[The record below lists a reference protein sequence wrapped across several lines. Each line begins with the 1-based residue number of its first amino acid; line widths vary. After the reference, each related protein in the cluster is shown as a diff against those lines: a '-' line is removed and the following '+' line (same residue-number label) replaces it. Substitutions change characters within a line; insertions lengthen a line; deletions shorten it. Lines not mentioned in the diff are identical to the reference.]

1 MRNPAFFLAVP
12 IAIVITLGVWSC
24 SKSDDA
30 KKSAPPAAS
39 NLPDSF
45 WLKTA
50 PADAKPVAEVRAN
63 AKTGDKVV
71 VTGFVGGSTEPFTG
85 GAAALTLVD
94 ASVKA
99 CTEDHCPTPWD
110 YCCEPVENLRKNM
123 VTIEFREKGTLLKTS
138 ARGFHG
144 LDHSKKAV
152 VAGEA
157 KRDEA
162 GNVVVIANGV
172 YITP

>member
-1 MRNPAFFLAVP
+1 MRNSALLLAP
-12 IAIVITLGVWSC
+12 IALVLTLGISSC
-24 SKSDDA
+24 GKSDDA
-30 KKSAPPAAS
+30 KKAATTPAS
-39 NLPDSF
+39 GLPDSF
-45 WLKTA
+45 LLKAA
-50 PADAKPVAEVRAN
+50 PPDAKTVAEVRAN
-63 AKTGDKVV
+63 AKTGDQVV
-71 VTGFVGGSTEPFTG
+71 VTGLVGGSAEPFTS

-123 VTIEFREKGTLLKTS
+123 VTVEFRDKGTLLKTS

-144 LDHSKKAV
+144 LDHSKTVV

-162 GNVVVIANGV
+162 GNVIVHASGV
-172 YITP
+172 FVKP